1 MKLTKQRLIEIIKEE
16 YQSVLNEKTVR
27 LPNLDINFNRP
38 DQAQLLGNKGRLALS
53 KMDAKGLLYAIQKEF
68 SIHQDKIMKITRSQ
82 LKEIIREELRSLNEK
97 MIKTKSG
104 LKVELTRKNSYEL
117 VRIYGHKGYVEVY
130 GRKDIKNFVNV
141 LKKNFKIV

>member
-27 LPNLDINFNRP
+27 LPNLYINFNRP

-68 SIHQDKIMKITRSQ
+68 SIH
-82 LKEIIREELRSLNEK
+82 
-97 MIKTKSG
+97 
-104 LKVELTRKNSYEL
+104 
-117 VRIYGHKGYVEVY
+117 
-130 GRKDIKNFVNV
+130 
-141 LKKNFKIV
+141 